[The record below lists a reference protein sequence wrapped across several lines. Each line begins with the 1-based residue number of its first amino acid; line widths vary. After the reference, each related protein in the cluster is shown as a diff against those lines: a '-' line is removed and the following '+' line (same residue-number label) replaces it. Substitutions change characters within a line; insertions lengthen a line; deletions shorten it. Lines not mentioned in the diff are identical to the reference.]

1 VTDMASTGGYS
12 RIGVDIGGTFTDV
25 AAVDSQGR
33 LRIGKRLTTHG
44 AENEGAIQAV
54 LDTGIDPNANGT
66 LLAHGTTL
74 VINALLERKGAKVAL
89 VTTRG
94 FADVLDIGRGNRS
107 DLFNL
112 RYRRQAPL
120 VPRELRFEV
129 HERTYGDGVIGNAP
143 TDSDLATLVAQ
154 LASAQAESI
163 AVALLNS
170 YVNPKNEELVA
181 DYIRRHL
188 PDVPVTTSS
197 SLSRQWR
204 EYERFTTATANAYI
218 APVAHRYLHRLVNG
232 VSEGGFRGEFVVL
245 DSSGGA
251 MTLDTA
257 INKPVQA
264 VESGPVGGVIAA
276 RALAAR
282 LGIEDLCTF
291 DMGGTT
297 AKSALIEN
305 GDYARRDLYWI
316 GGERKGFPLQVSTV
330 DIIETAVGGGSI
342 ASLNN
347 MRELQ
352 VGPRSAGSRPG
363 PACYGLGGVQPT
375 LTDANLYCGRINRD
389 HFAGNFTLDL
399 EAASRAIEG
408 LAKEAGLTPDRLALG
423 IIRLA
428 NLRVAST
435 VRRQTLERGNDPR
448 KYSLL
453 ASGGA
458 GPLHVCEVAKE
469 VGINRVLIPR
479 FPGHYSALGML
490 GANLRRERRELVGG
504 DLAKLEPAQ
513 LQRLVN
519 RIAHELRVELEST
532 AGGDHDIKLSYA
544 LAVRFRGQEHTLW
557 ISVGSGTDVPDDFAD
572 RVRQAFDSEY
582 ERRYGHIDALSSREA
597 VELQVVMERALPPV
611 PLNYYEPEAGERTS
625 QCALWND
632 DGFLETQVIPRASLR
647 VGETIVGPVVLYET
661 GSTSAIPPGAV
672 ARVLEDG
679 TIMVQLG

>member
-1 VTDMASTGGYS
+1 MTANTEGFS

-33 LRIGKRLTTHG
+33 LHIGKRLTTHG

-54 LDTGIDPNANGT
+54 LDTGIDSNASGT

-94 FADVLDIGRGNRS
+94 FTDVLDIGRGNRS
-107 DLFNL
+107 ELFNL
-112 RYRRQAPL
+112 RYRRQGPL
-120 VPRELRFEV
+120 VPRELRFEIS
-129 HERTYGDGVIGNAP
+129 ERSNGDGSIGHVP
-143 TDSDLATLVAQ
+143 TDEDLKALIAD
-154 LASAQAESI
+154 LKAAQAESV
-163 AVALLNS
+163 AVAFLNS
-170 YVNPKNEELVA
+170 YANPQNEEQVA
-181 DYIRRHL
+181 MYIRDHL

-218 APVAHRYLHRLVNG
+218 APVAHRYLQRLVEG
-232 VSEGGFRGEFVVL
+232 VSEGGFQGEFVVL

-251 MTLDTA
+251 MKLETA
-257 INKPVQA
+257 IDKPVQA

-276 RALAAR
+276 RSLAAR
-282 LGIEDLCTF
+282 LGIDDLCTF

-297 AKSALIEN
+297 AKSALVEN

-342 ASLNN
+342 ASLND
-347 MRELQ
+347 MGELQ

-375 LTDANLYCGRINRD
+375 LTDANLYCGRINKD
-389 HFAGNFTLDL
+389 HFAGNFALDV
-399 EAASRAIEG
+399 EAASRVIEG

-428 NLRVAST
+428 NLGVAST

-458 GPLHVCEVAKE
+458 GPLHACEVARE

-490 GANLRRERRELVGG
+490 EANLRRERRELIGG
-504 DLAKLEPAQ
+504 DLATLEPA
-513 LQRLVN
+513 RLRDLVD
-519 RIAHELRVELEST
+519 RIANELRADLESS
-532 AGGDHDIKLSYA
+532 AGGDREINLSCA
-544 LAVRFRGQEHTLW
+544 LAVRFRGQEHTVW
-557 ISVGSGTDVPDDFAD
+557 ISVGSGTDIPNDFAEH
-572 RVRQAFDSEY
+572 VRQAFDTEY
-582 ERRYGHIDALSSREA
+582 VRRYGHIDALSPREA
-597 VELQVVMERALPPV
+597 VELQVVMERVLPPV
-611 PLNYYEPEAGERTS
+611 PLNFYEPEGGERST
-625 QCALWND
+625 QRAMWD
-632 DGFLETQVIPRASLR
+632 DEGFVDTPVIARASLQI
-647 VGETIVGPVVLYET
+647 GETIVGPVVLYET
-661 GSTSAIPPGAV
+661 GSTTAIPPGAV
-672 ARVLEDG
+672 AKVLDDG
-679 TIMVQLG
+679 TIMVEIS